1 MNGNFILIII
11 TIFLLCNQCKSAPM
25 DYDDL
30 KAEESVLLK
39 RKELSEKYWAT
50 VKEVIISIFTAL
62 GFILDMI
69 KIKALVP
76 IIYLLNLLDK
86 RFNIVNL
93 VLFIFQK
100 CNKPKEQVTVV

>member
-1 MNGNFILIII
+1 MNGNLIHLII
-11 TIFLLCNQCKSAPM
+11 TIFLLSNQCKSAPM

-30 KAEESVLLK
+30 KAEERVLLK

-62 GFILDMI
+62 GFIIGMI

-76 IIYLLNLLDK
+76 IIYVLNLLGK
-86 RFNIVNL
+86 QFNIVNL